1 MRRRGRQEI
10 KLHNSDKFQGHF
22 MNQQIKS
29 HYDAFSQALHWLTAI
44 VVTIA
49 FILGPGGF
57 GRLMRQG
64 IDPATRSDIV
74 WHESLGM
81 LVLVLTAL
89 RLVWVVLRPDMP
101 QFQMAGWMRMAAR
114 LMHIAL
120 WVLLLALPVTAFLAL
135 GSESHPLTLLGGVR
149 VDQIPYI
156 AESGIARLADWG
168 DVHGFMG
175 DAIMWLAGLHA
186 AAAIFHH
193 VVNKDGVLL
202 AMLPRKRSL

>member
-1 MRRRGRQEI
+1 
-10 KLHNSDKFQGHF
+10 
-22 MNQQIKS
+22 MN
-29 HYDAFSQALHWLTAI
+29 HPVRARYDALSRGFHWGTAI

-89 RLVWVVLRPDMP
+89 RLVWLLLRPAAP
-101 QFQMAGWMRMAAR
+101 QFPMAAWMRLAAK
-114 LMHIAL
+114 LTHLAL
-120 WVLLLALPVTAFLAL
+120 WTLLLALPVTALLAL
-135 GSESHPLTLLGGVR
+135 GSEGHPLTLLGGVR
-149 VDQIPYI
+149 VQRMPFI
-156 AESGIARLADWG
+156 AESSIARLADWG
-168 DVHGFMG
+168 EVHELLG

-186 AAAIFHH
+186 AAALLHH
-193 VVNKDGVLL
+193 LMFRDGVLA
-202 AMLPRKRSL
+202 AMLPPRKQR

>member
-1 MRRRGRQEI
+1 
-10 KLHNSDKFQGHF
+10 
-22 MNQQIKS
+22 MNQQS
-29 HYDAFSQALHWLTAI
+29 TSRYDALSQGFHWVTAI

-49 FILGPGGF
+49 FILGPDGF
-57 GRLMRQG
+57 GRLMREG
-64 IDPATRSDIV
+64 VDPATRSDIV
-74 WHESLGM
+74 WHESLGI

-89 RLVWVVLRPDMP
+89 RLVWMPLRPATP
-101 QFQMAGWMRMAAR
+101 KLQTAGWMHLAAR

-168 DVHGFMG
+168 DAHKFLG
-175 DAIMWLAGLHA
+175 DSIMWLAGLHA